1 MLPSMGDA
9 VAVTI
14 EIAEQEQRDVG
25 VLAPTQAVPEPSDI
39 DFTPLGTECTP
50 IEGAQNRAMFLPQLR
65 RLRDFLLSHANLE
78 EDCGSSCCWACST
91 HGAMQWVDRAD
102 PQYSPTSGQAL
113 NVHTINL
120 YQVHVHCDA
129 DL

>member
-1 MLPSMGDA
+1 MGDA

-50 IEGAQNRAMFLPQLR
+50 IEGAQNRAMFLQQLQ
-65 RLRDFLLSHANLE
+65 RLRNFLLSHANP
-78 EDCGSSCCWACST
+78 EDG
-91 HGAMQWVDRAD
+91 GMQWVDRAP
-102 PQYSPTSGQAL
+102 PQYSATSGQAL
-113 NVHTINL
+113 NVHAINL
-120 YQVHVHCDA
+120 YQVCVHCDA
-129 DL
+129 DS